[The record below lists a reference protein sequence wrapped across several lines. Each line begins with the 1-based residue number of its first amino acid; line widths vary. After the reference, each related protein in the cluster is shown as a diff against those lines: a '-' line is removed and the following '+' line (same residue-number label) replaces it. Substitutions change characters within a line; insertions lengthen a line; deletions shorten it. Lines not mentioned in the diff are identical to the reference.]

1 MINYGELRNSVLGL
15 IDLYSV
21 AAMIYPDLFTLEEVE
36 QIAEDPTFAQIRDGF
51 EDPESSAS
59 EGFGTWASP

>member
-36 QIAEDPTFAQIRDGF
+36 QIAEDLDAMTPFGF
-51 EDPESSAS
+51 EGVWYYHVGA
-59 EGFGTWASP
+59 